1 MYESKQKKDK
11 IPSFYIV
18 SFLTSFFKRL
28 YLWVPAIVL
37 CIIGIWSHTCLI
49 IGISLFVA
57 DLLWALI
64 ENVKM
69 IKLLNRSQN
78 PNLMQFADALKKE
91 DWHEEII
98 RIVDERTADN
108 DNTENN

>member
-1 MYESKQKKDK
+1 MAYFVIAYCFS
-11 IPSFYIV
+11 
-18 SFLTSFFKRL
+18 
-28 YLWVPAIVL
+28 A
-37 CIIGIWSHTCLI
+37 CLI

-91 DWHEEII
+91 DWHEEIL